1 MRKKLGLR
9 TRKKENTS
17 RLILKCANA
26 LFHERGF
33 AATTLEDIAGKAGIL
48 KQTVLRY
55 FGSKDALALAFGQVA
70 LDKFR
75 TGLLDPARKTTVL
88 EYRRYFVDAS
98 AQEVTKRG
106 GLLRYTKLVE
116 SEPALLGASLAIHM
130 QYEDLLANALSREAG
145 RDPEQDIHSRLL
157 ASFLAA
163 GNFAIARRLRSRGD
177 LTDYTRLAHYAIDFA
192 GSVATRMGFE
202 RRPIIR

>member
-1 MRKKLGLR
+1 VSKLDGRASPGSGGFHEKELDLG

-98 AQEVTKRG
+98 AQEVQKT
-106 GLLRYTKLVE
+106 
-116 SEPALLGASLAIHM
+116 LAC
-130 QYEDLLANALSREAG
+130 
-145 RDPEQDIHSRLL
+145 
-157 ASFLAA
+157 
-163 GNFAIARRLRSRGD
+163 RGD
-177 LTDYTRLAHYAIDFA
+177 CLFDFL
-192 GSVATRMGFE
+192 E
-202 RRPIIR
+202 